1 MGLALFSATVSAN
14 PDIEFYKID
23 ISVDESGSS
32 HVQLFINFEKPE
44 DIFSMDIIGRIEG
57 FEADTNAGPADCSV
71 STSGTSKISCNLNL
85 TETRK
90 ELRINFTTADFV
102 KSLDDKSYFS
112 AALGPKTSVNHVSAT
127 IRLPQNTLL
136 TGEDISSS
144 IISYTQNASAHIV
157 GDSIL
162 IIWNLNDISSDAIK
176 FDVLYERVE
185 PPVWF
190 QFRMSHFILLG
201 GSFAA
206 VIGVIIVLYLRR
218 SKNVV
223 LSVLDEYERKVMD
236 VISKEGEVKQKQVV
250 NMTNLSKA
258 KVSRVVKSL
267 ADRGLVEAERRG
279 RTNILRNVK
288 KKLNP

>member
-1 MGLALFSATVSAN
+1 MFAAISSAVSAN
-14 PDIEFYKID
+14 PGVEFYKID
-23 ISVDESGSS
+23 VQIEESGRSN
-32 HVQLFINFEKPE
+32 VQLVMNFEKPE
-44 DIFSMDIIGRIEG
+44 DTFSMNIIGKVEN
-57 FEADTNAGPADCSV
+57 FQFDTNALYADCDV
-71 STSGTSKISCNLNL
+71 ATSGTSSIYCDLGL
-85 TETRK
+85 TETKK
-90 ELRINFTTADFV
+90 ELRINFTTDDFV
-102 KSLDDKSYFS
+102 KSLDDKYYFS
-112 AALGPKTSVNHVSAT
+112 ASLGPKISVNHVSAT

-136 TGEDISSS
+136 TGDDISSS
-144 IISYTQNASAHIV
+144 IISYTQNASAHIM
-157 GDSIL
+157 GDSII
-162 IIWNLNDISSDAIK
+162 IIWNLKDISSDAIK
-176 FDVLYERVE
+176 FDVLYERVN
-185 PPVWF
+185 PPAWF

-206 VIGVIIVLYLRR
+206 VVGIIIVLYLRR

-250 NMTNLSKA
+250 NLTNLSKA

-267 ADRGLVEAERRG
+267 ADRGLVETERRG